1 MNSIPKLIRRFIG
14 VFAFSSVLI
23 LAMNII
29 VFGILMS
36 GYTLNN
42 NASPYD
48 MAQEAGKELYE
59 SPDGVYALPD
69 RVSEKL
75 QHAGAWAILIDNTSL
90 HVVWRTQNTPSTIPS
105 EYTASQIANLSVGYL
120 KDYPTY
126 TGAHE
131 RGVVVLG
138 FPQNSFW
145 KHTRASW
152 NYSLISHAPQITLSI
167 LGINVLVILGIY
179 LVANIKLFKSIKP
192 ITQGIQRLSNGK
204 SVHIPETGALSE
216 ISTCIN
222 SASNMLQEQKHQLRK
237 KDMARANWIA
247 GVSHDIR
254 TPLSMVMGYA
264 DQLAHSSHLLPEERK
279 KATMI
284 TRQGERMKNLINDLN
299 LASKLEYTMQPIMK
313 KEENIVGI
321 VRQVVVDFLN
331 MNMQDEYAIVWE
343 TSEKL
348 TTCIGSVDQGLLKRA
363 VANLIQNSMCHNED
377 GCTIYVSVSF
387 AASAGNVLTS
397 AGGGTAAIS
406 AGTSAGSTSEG
417 VGNALIS
424 AGNGD
429 TSALGNTRNCVICV
443 EDDGIGVS
451 AETLE
456 ALRRAP
462 HYMICDTSA
471 TEQRHGL
478 GLLIVQQIIDA
489 HNGGVEIGMGARG
502 GFMTKL
508 YIPVS
513 QAKRASFEPGNTTYV
528 ND

>member
-14 VFAFSSVLI
+14 VFAFSSALI

-29 VFGILMS
+29 VFGVLMS
-36 GYTLNN
+36 GYALNN

-48 MAQEAGKELYE
+48 MAQEAGEELHE
-59 SPDGVYALPD
+59 SPNGVYALPD

-75 QHAGAWAILIDNTSL
+75 KHAGAWAILIDNTSL
-90 HVVWRTQNTPSTIPS
+90 HVVWKTQNTPSTIPS
-105 EYTASQIANLSVGYL
+105 EYTASEIASLSVGYL

-131 RGVVVLG
+131 RGIVVLG

-152 NYSLISHAPQITLSI
+152 NYSFISHAPQIALSV

-179 LVANIKLFKSIKP
+179 LVANIKLLKSVKP

-222 SASNMLQEQKHQLRK
+222 SASDMLQEQKNQLRK

-264 DQLAHSSHLLPEERK
+264 DQLAHSSQLLPEERK

-284 TRQGERMKNLINDLN
+284 ARQGERMKNLINDLN

-313 KEENIVGI
+313 KEENIVAI

-348 TTCIGSVDQGLLKRA
+348 TTCIGNVDQGLLKRA
-363 VANLIQNSMCHNED
+363 VANLIQNSMSHNEN
-377 GCTIYVSVSF
+377 GCTIYVSVSLG
-387 AASAGNVLTS
+387 AGAGNVLTP
-397 AGGGTAAIS
+397 AD
-406 AGTSAGSTSEG
+406 TSSTS
-417 VGNALIS
+417 VS
-424 AGNGD
+424 SGNG
-429 TSALGNTRNCVICV
+429 SASAPSNTHNCVICV
-443 EDDGIGVS
+443 EDDGIGAS
-451 AETLE
+451 PEALE
-456 ALRRAP
+456 ALKHAP
-462 HYMICDTSA
+462 HYMICDTST

-489 HNGGVEIGMGARG
+489 HNGTIEIGTGTRG
-502 GFMTKL
+502 GFMVKL
-508 YIPVS
+508 YIPES
-513 QAKRASFEPGNTTYV
+513 QARRTSFAPEHTTHV
-528 ND
+528 HD

>member
-1 MNSIPKLIRRFIG
+1 MKSIPKLIRRFIG

-29 VFGILMS
+29 VFGALMS
-36 GYTLNN
+36 GYALNN

-48 MAQEAGKELYE
+48 MAREAGEELHE
-59 SPDGVYALPD
+59 SPNGVYALPD

-75 QHAGAWAILIDNTSL
+75 KHADAWAILIDNDSL
-90 HVVWRTQNTPSTIPS
+90 HVVWKTQNTPSTIPS
-105 EYTASQIANLSVGYL
+105 EYTASEIASLSVGYL

-126 TGAHE
+126 TGTHE
-131 RGVVVLG
+131 RGIVVLG

-152 NYSLISHAPQITLSI
+152 NYSFISHAPQIALSV
-167 LGINVLVILGIY
+167 LGINMLVILGIY
-179 LVANIKLFKSIKP
+179 LVANIKLLKSIKP
-192 ITQGIQRLSNGK
+192 ITQGIQRLSTGN

-222 SASNMLQEQKHQLRK
+222 SASDMLQEQKNQLRK

-264 DQLAHSSHLLPEERK
+264 DQLAHSSQLLPEERK

-284 TRQGERMKNLINDLN
+284 ARQSERMKNLINDLN

-313 KEENIVGI
+313 KEENIVAI

-348 TTCIGSVDQGLLKRA
+348 TTCIGNVDQGLLKRA
-363 VANLIQNSMCHNED
+363 VANLIQNSMNHNED
-377 GCTIYVSVSF
+377 GCTIYVSVSLSEG
-387 AASAGNVLTS
+387 ASNVLTS
-397 AGGGTAAIS
+397 ADTSGTSVS
-406 AGTSAGSTSEG
+406 AGASGTSVSAGASGTSAPS
-417 VGNALIS
+417 
-424 AGNGD
+424 
-429 TSALGNTRNCVICV
+429 NTRICVICV
-443 EDDGIGVS
+443 EDDGIGAS
-451 AETLE
+451 AEALE
-456 ALRRAP
+456 ALRHAP
-462 HYMICDTSA
+462 HYMICDTST

-489 HNGGVEIGMGARG
+489 HNGTVEIGTGARG
-502 GFMTKL
+502 GFMVKL
-508 YIPVS
+508 YVPVS
-513 QAKRASFEPGNTTYV
+513 QAKRASFAPKNTTHV
-528 ND
+528 

>member
-14 VFAFSSVLI
+14 VFAFSSALI

-29 VFGILMS
+29 VFGVLMS
-36 GYTLNN
+36 GYALNN

-48 MAQEAGKELYE
+48 MAQEAGKELRE
-59 SPDGVYALPD
+59 LPDGAYALPD

-75 QHAGAWAILIDNTSL
+75 KSADAWAILIDNTSL
-90 HVVWRTQNTPSTIPS
+90 HMVWKTKNTPSTIPS
-105 EYTASQIANLSVGYL
+105 EYTASDIASLSVGYL
-120 KDYPTY
+120 EDYPTY
-126 TGAHE
+126 TGTHE
-131 RGVVVLG
+131 RGIVVLG

-152 NYSLISHAPQITLSI
+152 NYSFISHAPQIALSV

-179 LVANIKLFKSIKP
+179 LVANIKLLKSVKP

-222 SASNMLQEQKHQLRK
+222 SASDMLQEQKNQLRK

-264 DQLAHSSHLLPEERK
+264 DQLAHSSQLLPEERK

-284 TRQGERMKNLINDLN
+284 ARQGERMKNLINDLN

-313 KEENIVGI
+313 KEENIVAI

-348 TTCIGSVDQGLLKRA
+348 TTCIGNVDQGLLKRA
-363 VANLIQNSMCHNED
+363 VANLIQNSMSHNEN
-377 GCTIYVSVSF
+377 GCTIYVSVSLG
-387 AASAGNVLTS
+387 AGAGNVLTPADTSSTSVS
-397 AGGGTAAIS
+397 AGASGA
-406 AGTSAGSTSEG
+406 STLS
-417 VGNALIS
+417 
-424 AGNGD
+424 
-429 TSALGNTRNCVICV
+429 NTRNCVICV
-443 EDDGIGVS
+443 EDDGIGAS
-451 AETLE
+451 PEALE
-456 ALRRAP
+456 ALRHAP
-462 HYMICDTSA
+462 HYMICDTST

-489 HNGGVEIGMGARG
+489 HNGTVEIGTGTRG
-502 GFMTKL
+502 GFMVKL

-513 QAKRASFEPGNTTYV
+513 QAKRASFAPENTTHV
-528 ND
+528 HD